1 LTLACA
7 WCNFGYK
14 YQINTTMK
22 RILFLIAIICS
33 LTVNAQ
39 NYLITF
45 AGTGASN
52 NVDSVKVE
60 NLM

>member
-1 LTLACA
+1 
-7 WCNFGYK
+7 
-14 YQINTTMK
+14 MK